1 MNETPYTSTISLL
14 LGPLLTQVEVISTT
28 QDLKVK
34 PSKDLSLPC
43 GKINRHY
50 ITYTEMKD
58 KLTYFNIFDTAR
70 KSITE
75 NKP

>member
-1 MNETPYTSTISLL
+1 MRHHIHLL
-14 LGPLLTQVEVISTT
+14 FLYGPLLTQVEVISTT

-58 KLTYFNIFDTAR
+58 KLTYFNIFDTAG